1 MSSGSFAR
9 ALLRPVSVFSVL
21 SVIVAG
27 LVTIP
32 AATAAKPV
40 PVPKSAK
47 NVSEAS
53 RLAAQFK
60 TDVEVAD
67 KTNEYAR
74 TVATST
80 GTLKTELSNT
90 PVRAHRGAGWVP
102 VDRTL
107 AVRADGMIAPK
118 AATTDVAFSNGGG
131 TSLAKFAQD
140 GGVFEL
146 KSPWKLPKPVL
157 AGSKATYAGVLPDV
171 DLVVEATDQGFSYN
185 LVVQTRAAAANP
197 ALRSIQFPVTTSKLA
212 LRTTDTG
219 RSSYVDASG
228 RDVLSVGEAVM
239 WDSTGRAA
247 PKTKL
252 NAAAAVG
259 DGPAD
264 KAKRTMMPFTGSP
277 AGLTITP
284 DQSLLN
290 NPATIYPV
298 VIDPTMTG
306 TSNRNGWTAA
316 WELYPTQSF
325 WKTEHSLGVG
335 YEGFEQNKIVRSF
348 FQFDVASFTSKKII
362 AASLRTYET
371 HSASCTDRRVIVSR
385 TAPISA
391 ATTWNNQPG
400 GQADVATFDGAKGWS
415 SACPAGYVEF
425 DVTSSVQYTSNA
437 NGRTATF
444 RLRAATE
451 NDELGWKQF
460 DSTGLLT
467 IEYVANP
474 LPAYDLGAATASDFA
489 NDCAPSTSPT
499 YVANLRPNVFA
510 RGNISPGDTQSKVV
524 VQLQIVS
531 PSGSIWTM
539 NSPAVA
545 PRLLQHTT
553 PATNLAENVL
563 YRYHARTLLDYPGG
577 QLASAWSGDCYFKI
591 DTATPPA
598 PTITATYNG
607 QPLTNCLTSET
618 PDVCPEKVPFGGRV
632 FYTITSSAP
641 DVVAL
646 SYGFNGVLTRVN
658 GKTVT
663 VGIDTPN
670 QGWLSLG
677 AKAHDGANHPNVQ
690 TAYFRINVGAGL
702 PPVGSWTMDDA
713 TDSTTAADGSGQ
725 NHPLSIVGP
734 DYDND
739 GRVGASRVF
748 NGIADRMTA
757 TAPVVDTSK
766 SFTLSA
772 WARLTDFSE
781 GAVVG
786 IFGSQ
791 GIAAQLYYSQ
801 NANRWLFMQFAND
814 STTAAQTRSDSV
826 EPPMWGVWTHLLG
839 VYDATAKTMTLYVN
853 GRSQGS
859 TSFTYAPWKATGPL
873 EVGWYKVGANHGAA
887 FTGSIDDVKVYPRVL
902 SPYQAMSEANP
913 QTGPSGSNEPVAG
926 LAAKYPF
933 DSVATG
939 TDQVARTAD
948 TVYAANMIVSGFGP
962 TTDQSAAIAQDP
974 DRGYVLSA
982 SGATG
987 ETVSLSRPVV
997 DATGSFTVV
1006 VWVKLSDLSKPR
1018 VILRQAGTTKDSWR
1032 LEYKPTTGDDAVWSF
1047 SRASSDSAGGTVTTV
1062 TRQTSLFTAG
1072 EWTALAATYD
1082 ASTYNGAS
1090 APSGQISLMI
1100 ADRGGAGGLAD
1111 FGTPVRTG
1119 STVVAGPPLNGTSL
1133 PYAGLLDDVRLYA
1146 GVYPQRLICTEI
1158 RGAENCT

>member
-1 MSSGSFAR
+1 M
-9 ALLRPVSVFSVL
+9 L
-21 SVIVAG
+21 SVVVAG
-27 LVTIP
+27 LVTVP
-32 AATAAKPV
+32 VATAAKPV
-40 PVPKSAK
+40 PAPKSAK
-47 NVSEAS
+47 NAAEAG

-74 TVATST
+74 TVATPT
-80 GTLKTELSNT
+80 GTLRTELSNT
-90 PVRAHRGAGWVP
+90 PVRARSSAGWVP

-131 TSLAKFAQD
+131 TSLAKFAEN

-146 KSPWKLPKPVL
+146 KSLWKLPKPVL
-157 AGSKATYAGVLPDV
+157 AGSKATYAGVLPGV

-219 RSSYVDASG
+219 RSSYTDPSG

-239 WDSTGRAA
+239 WDSTGRATA
-247 PKTKL
+247 KTKL
-252 NAAAAVG
+252 SAAAAVG

-264 KAKRTMMPFTGSP
+264 KAKRTMMPFTGSR

-284 DQSLLN
+284 DQSLLTD
-290 NPATIYPV
+290 PATVYPV

-425 DVTSSVQYTSNA
+425 DVTNSVQYTSSG

-467 IEYVANP
+467 IEFVANP
-474 LPAYDLGAATASDFA
+474 LPANNLGAASDSDFA
-489 NDCAPSTSPT
+489 DDCAPSSDPT
-499 YVANLRPNVFA
+499 YVAVVRPNVFA
-510 RGNISPGDTQSKVV
+510 TGRIGAGDTQSRVV

-539 NSPAVA
+539 NSPEVA
-545 PRLLQHTT
+545 PNTQQKTT
-553 PATNLAENVL
+553 PASNLAENVL
-563 YRYHARTLLDYPGG
+563 YRYHARTLLNYPGG
-577 QLASAWSGDCYFKI
+577 QLASAWSGDCYFMI
-591 DTATPPA
+591 DLHIPPP
-598 PTITATYNG
+598 PTITASYNG
-607 QPLTNCLTSET
+607 QVLTDCLGPGAT
-618 PDVCPEKVPFGGRV
+618 PGVCPESVPFGARV
-632 FYTITSSAP
+632 TYTITSSTA

-646 SYGFNGVLTRVN
+646 SYGFNGKLTRVN
-658 GKTVT
+658 GKSVT
-663 VGIDTPN
+663 VNLETPG
-670 QGWLSLG
+670 QGYMTLG
-677 AKAHDGANHPNVQ
+677 AVAHDAGSHPSEPR
-690 TAYFRINVGAGL
+690 YHRINVGPGL
-702 PPVGSWTMDDA
+702 PPSGSWNLDDDA
-713 TDSTTAADGSGQ
+713 LSPTAADASGQ

-734 DYDND
+734 DYDDN
-739 GRVGASRVF
+739 GRIGGSRVF
-748 NGIADRMTA
+748 NGIADRMTS

-801 NANRWLFMQFAND
+801 NANRWLFMQFASD

-826 EPPMWGVWTHLLG
+826 EPPMWGVWTHLIG
-839 VYDATAKTMTLYVN
+839 VYDANAKTMTLYVN

-887 FTGSIDDVKVYPRVL
+887 FTGSIDDVKVYPRM
-902 SPYQAMSEANP
+902 MSATEAKKVADP
-913 QTGPSGSNEPVAG
+913 RSGPSGNDEPVAG
-926 LAAKYPF
+926 LAADYPF
-933 DSVATG
+933 ESVVTG
-939 TDQVARTAD
+939 ADQVARTSE
-948 TVYAANMIVSGFGP
+948 TVYAAKMIVSGFGP
-962 TTDQSAAIAQDP
+962 TTDQSAAIVQDP
-974 DRGYVLSA
+974 ERGYVLSTSGA
-982 SGATG
+982 SG
-987 ETVSLSRPVV
+987 EVVSLPRPVV
-997 DATGSFTVV
+997 DATGSFTVL
-1006 VWVKLSDLSKPR
+1006 VWVKLSDTSKPR
-1018 VILRQAGTTKDSWR
+1018 VIVRQAGTTKDSWR
-1032 LEYKPTTGDDAVWSF
+1032 LEYKPTIGDEAVWAF
-1047 SRASSDSAGGTVTTV
+1047 SRSTSDSAGGTVATATQQTTL
-1062 TRQTSLFTAG
+1062 SLADD
-1072 EWTALAATYD
+1072 WTALAATYD
-1082 ASTYNGAS
+1082 AYNGK
-1090 APSGQISLMI
+1090 ISLKI
-1100 ADRGGAGGLAD
+1100 ADRETDGAEAG
-1111 FGTPVRTG
+1111 FTTPVRTG
-1119 STVVAGPPLNGTSL
+1119 STVIAGPPLNGTSL
-1133 PYAGLLDDVRLYA
+1133 PYTGLIDNLRIYA
-1146 GVYPQRLICTEI
+1146 GVVPQRLLCTEVK
-1158 RGAENCT
+1158 GAENCS